1 MTYQTALL
9 FKITIP
15 FSLYGF
21 VFSGTLTSYNF
32 HWWLSSP
39 TNSSNTP
46 KSYWSHHNKPLHALL
61 AITGLLA
68 SIFFIIPLLY
78 QWHWLV
84 FSAFITFLYS
94 APKISILPF
103 LWLKRIAIA
112 KTIYLAFAWM
122 HVTTL
127 LPILIT
133 ETEFTNN
140 TIIFAVN
147 RFFFIYAI
155 CILFDYRDRE
165 GDKKENIRSM
175 ITQLTEHGINVL
187 FYSSVLVTSIS
198 TLLLLN
204 YWSLPVIIAL
214 IIPVLALI
222 LLYPS
227 SKKTFS
233 DYRYYFIL
241 DGLMMISSPL
251 VVLAKFAG

>member
-1 MTYQTALL
+1 
-9 FKITIP
+9 
-15 FSLYGF
+15 
-21 VFSGTLTSYNF
+21 
-32 HWWLSSP
+32 
-39 TNSSNTP
+39 
-46 KSYWSHHNKPLHALL
+46 
-61 AITGLLA
+61 
-68 SIFFIIPLLY
+68 
-78 QWHWLV
+78 
-84 FSAFITFLYS
+84 
-94 APKISILPF
+94 
-103 LWLKRIAIA
+103 
-112 KTIYLAFAWM
+112 M

-187 FYSSVLVTSIS
+187 FYNSVLVTLIS

-204 YWSLPVIIAL
+204 YWSIPVIIAL